1 MTSVFSVFWYLNI
14 SKSCAKDQTEDFGP
28 MSAGSFEMFLY
39 KYFYGIWNASCWLQ
53 IFRTTHIP
61 VSWQGDA
68 SLHHNCREDEDQKV
82 TEPVLMRCGQGVAPA
97 AKTPQTSQD
106 RNVLAMFWARPRWT
120 MWRSRRGEAPT
131 LVTAVYYDY
140 DQAVTV
146 SCVMLR
152 VVNEPSRSFTMPRE
166 GSN

>member
-1 MTSVFSVFWYLNI
+1 M
-14 SKSCAKDQTEDFGP
+14 
-28 MSAGSFEMFLY
+28 
-39 KYFYGIWNASCWLQ
+39 
-53 IFRTTHIP
+53 
-61 VSWQGDA
+61 SWQGDA
-68 SLHHNCREDEDQKV
+68 SLHHNHREDEDQKV
-82 TEPVLMRCGQGVAPA
+82 TETDLMISAGRIGGVAPA

-152 VVNEPSRSFTMPRE
+152 PVNEPSRSFTMPIE
-166 GSN
+166 GSY